1 MDGLLDGLVDERV
14 DFWIF
19 GWCLCD
25 GAFAMGPLRW
35 GLCDGAFAMVPLR
48 WGFRDFNRGVRRC
61 RVTLCVFP
69 VPSFDGP

>member
-35 GLCDGAFAMVPLR
+35 GLCDGAFAMGLSRFQPGRAQVP
-48 WGFRDFNRGVRRC
+48 GHA
-61 RVTLCVFP
+61 LCV
-69 VPSFDGP
+69 SGPLF